1 MRLGV
6 TLTID
11 CAHHLPGHAKCG
23 QNHGHTYTIE
33 LVIEGEAKGGM
44 LVDFADLK
52 KRARA
57 VLERYDHRDWND
69 FLDYPSVENICALLY
84 AELRKQIEFPLTL
97 RVFEGRG
104 KWAEM

>member
-11 CAHHLPGHAKCG
+11 CAHHLPDHPKCG
-23 QNHGHTYTIE
+23 RNHGHTYTVE

-44 LVDFADLK
+44 VVDFADLK
-52 KRARA
+52 KKARA
-57 VLERYDHRDWND
+57 VLDRYDHHDWND
-69 FLDYPSVENICALLY
+69 FLDYPSVENICALL
-84 AELRKQIEFPLTL
+84 AGELRKEIPFPLTL
-97 RVFEGRG
+97 RVYEGRG

>member
-23 QNHGHTYTIE
+23 RNHGHTYSVE
-33 LVIEGEAKGGM
+33 LVIEGEAKGRM
-44 LVDFADLK
+44 VVDFADLK
-52 KRARA
+52 RRARA
-57 VLERYDHRDWND
+57 VLDRYDHGDWND
-69 FLDYPSVENICALLY
+69 HLDYPSVENICEKLAT
-84 AELRKQIEFPLTL
+84 ELRAEIPFPLTL
-97 RVFEGRG
+97 RVYEGRG